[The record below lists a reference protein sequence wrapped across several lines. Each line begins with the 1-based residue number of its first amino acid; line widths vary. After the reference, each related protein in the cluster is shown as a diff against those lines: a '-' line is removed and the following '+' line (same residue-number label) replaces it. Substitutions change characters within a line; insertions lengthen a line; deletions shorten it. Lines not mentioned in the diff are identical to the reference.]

1 LRWRERD
8 EVRWLEADLPGA
20 RAAFSARLGGVS
32 DGPFKSLNL
41 GRLTGD
47 RPDAVRENRHR
58 LAAAIAIDPELVL
71 IGRQIHGAEV
81 TRHDQ
86 PTEPGAYANPAPGLP
101 AADGHATAHPG
112 LVPFVFVADCLPV
125 ALAGPGG
132 VAMIHCGWR
141 GLAAGI
147 VERGVEEVEARAA
160 AVGPGIGPCCYEVG
174 DEVLAAFGPLGPDVA
189 EGRMLNL
196 RQAAG
201 RLLQRAGVES
211 VEVSEECTSCQPEL
225 FFSHRRDG
233 ERTGRQ
239 AGLVWAS
246 DKVAVQASDPAVT
259 SAPKPAAPGREA
271 EEAAE

>member
-8 EVRWLEADLPGA
+8 RVRWLEADLPGA
-20 RAAFSARLGGVS
+20 RAAFSTRIGGIS

-81 TRHDQ
+81 ARHDQ

-112 LVPFVFVADCLPV
+112 LAPLVFVADCLPV

-147 VERGVEEVEARAA
+147 VQRGVDQVEARAA
-160 AVGPGIGPCCYEVG
+160 VVGPGIGPCCYEVG
-174 DEVLAAFGPLGPDVA
+174 DEVLAAFEPLGPDVA
-189 EGRMLNL
+189 EGWMLSL

-239 AGLVWAS
+239 AGLVWATFEAS
-246 DKVAVQASDPAVT
+246 GGAV
-259 SAPKPAAPGREA
+259 
-271 EEAAE
+271 

>member
-1 LRWRERD
+1 MLWRERD
-8 EVRWLEADLPGA
+8 GIRWLEAELPGA
-20 RAAFSARLGGVS
+20 RAAFSTRLGGVS
-32 DGPFKSLNL
+32 EGPFVSLNL
-41 GRLTGD
+41 GGLTGD
-47 RPDAVRENRHR
+47 LPDAVRENRHR
-58 LAAAIAIDPELVL
+58 LAAAIGIDPERVL
-71 IGRQIHGAEV
+71 IGRQVHGADV
-81 TRHDQ
+81 ARHDQ

-101 AADGHATAHPG
+101 AADGHATARPG
-112 LVPFVFVADCLPV
+112 LVPLVFVADCLPV

-147 VERGVEEVEARAA
+147 VERGVEQVDARAA

-174 DEVLAAFGPLGPDVA
+174 DEVLAAFEPLGPDVA

-196 RQAAG
+196 RQAAW
-201 RLLQRAGVES
+201 RLLQRAGIDS

-246 DKVAVQASDPAVT
+246 DEVAVQTAGPAVP
-259 SAPKPAAPGREA
+259 SEPDPAAPGGKA